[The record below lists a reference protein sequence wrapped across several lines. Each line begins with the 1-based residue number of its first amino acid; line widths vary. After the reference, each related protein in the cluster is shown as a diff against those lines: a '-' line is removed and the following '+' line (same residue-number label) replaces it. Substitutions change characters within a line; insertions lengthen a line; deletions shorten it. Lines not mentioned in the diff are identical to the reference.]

1 MRRSSLRMLTLA
13 LASIV
18 LGACKNGPNNAYDTN
33 GIGAGSAAGQ
43 EPPGGMAPGGPAG
56 AATPDTSAAARAR
69 GAAMPDSA
77 DTNRRSTTPRPK
89 RP

>member
-1 MRRSSLRMLTLA
+1 MRRSTLRILTVA

-43 EPPGGMAPGGPAG
+43 VPPGGVTPGGTAG
-56 AATPDTSAAARAR
+56 AATSDTSAAARSS
-69 GAAMPDSA
+69 GAATRDSA
-77 DTNRRSTTPRPK
+77 DTSHRSGTPRPR